1 MERLHAYVDVCITM
15 YHHATNVKLAY
26 LIAFSIYIFF
36 LKPKM
41 HHTLQPLSQV
51 IIFFFFDVLK
61 FHTSKNF
68 KEE

>member
-15 YHHATNVKLAY
+15 YYHATNVKLAY

-36 LKPKM
+36 LTQNAQ
-41 HHTLQPLSQV
+41 HFTTTFTSCNF
-51 IIFFFFDVLK
+51 FFFFDVLK